1 MYVLVTHNRVIFVL
15 GAIHL
20 QAKLLSVSKTF
31 LLQPD
36 RLCSFYSL
44 SVYWPCDPCLPGPHL
59 RCDKVL
65 ISEGVREQRCSI
77 LHVALK
83 SHERRSTFGNV
94 INFLSVFLDSAALP
108 ILLCGLAGTL
118 RDDGVGSF
126 SLQLLIFPFLHRRE
140 ERLVLLQDCREC
152 VCLEE
157 ASFHANDFPLWTV
170 STFEALGGHS
180 TEAGCETNKA
190 VIYEHYSALTVSSNV
205 PVCVLV
211 CVTVCECAM

>member
-1 MYVLVTHNRVIFVL
+1 MSSAERVWIIGIEHQNRLSQFRLPSVTSILKMMRVNILKLTFSILSQQLPWTITSQKSTTKLFRRCGQILYWAPIMYVLVTHNRVIFVL

-94 INFLSVFLDSAALP
+94 INFLSVILESAALP
-108 ILLCGLAGTL
+108 ILLSGFAGTL
-118 RDDGVGSF
+118 RVDGVGSF
-126 SLQLLIFPFLHRRE
+126 SLRPLIFPFLTGWE
-140 ERLVLLQDCREC
+140 
-152 VCLEE
+152 
-157 ASFHANDFPLWTV
+157 
-170 STFEALGGHS
+170 
-180 TEAGCETNKA
+180 
-190 VIYEHYSALTVSSNV
+190 
-205 PVCVLV
+205 
-211 CVTVCECAM
+211 